1 MALKSNFESVSE
13 KNARFPVWLLFKT
26 RDARHVNFILKNVY
40 IWYFVTLSSDL
51 QVVVNHVV
59 GHLLLAAVLPPGGTT
74 EAPDVYGEHVE
85 PNDEAWPGGDK

>member
-1 MALKSNFESVSE
+1 M
-13 KNARFPVWLLFKT
+13 
-26 RDARHVNFILKNVY
+26 Y
-40 IWYFVTLSSDL
+40 IWYVGTLISDL

-85 PNDEAWPGGDK
+85 TYDEAWPGGDK